1 MHYLLAYLML
11 SKPDL
16 LEKNKI
22 LITKNKITMKKIL
35 SICFILM
42 LSFNLV
48 SIAQNPAQFSAKD
61 ADPNNVAKT
70 TAMAVSKAILE
81 ADWEKL
87 DGLLDENFTYSGD
100 GMVFTKNEYIG
111 FMQEMRAAFSNFNM
125 SLEKSVQEGDFVS
138 IRFVATAN
146 NTGKFMG
153 APATNKNLEVN
164 GIFMRKVQN
173 GKVMQ
178 EWQTTDL
185 LGVMKQI
192 GGGSLFFYSI
202 FVGGFNVKSKAPVRK
217 PNDFL
222 HKDGKVYN
230 YDILSAKQKKKY
242 IKKYLKKLKKK

>member
-1 MHYLLAYLML
+1 M
-11 SKPDL
+11 
-16 LEKNKI
+16 KNI
-22 LITKNKITMKKIL
+22 IYI
-35 SICFILM
+35 SFIFI
-42 LSFNLV
+42 LSFNLKLF
-48 SIAQNPAQFSAKD
+48 AQNPAQFSAKD
-61 ADPNNVAKT
+61 ADPTNVNKT

-87 DGLLDENFTYSGD
+87 DVLLDDKFTYTGD

-111 FMQEMRAAFSNFNM
+111 FMQEMRSAFSNFNM
-125 SLEKSVQEGDFVS
+125 SLEKSVQEGNFVS

-153 APATNKNLEVN
+153 APATKKNLEVN
-164 GIFMRKVQN
+164 GIFMRKVEN

-202 FVGGFNVKSKAPVRK
+202 FVGGFNVKSKAPIRK

-222 HKDGKVYN
+222 HIDGKVYN
-230 YDILSAKQKKKY
+230 FDILNAKKKNKY
-242 IKKYLKKLKKK
+242 IKKYLKKMKKESKS

>member
-1 MHYLLAYLML
+1 
-11 SKPDL
+11 
-16 LEKNKI
+16 
-22 LITKNKITMKKIL
+22 MKKII
-35 SICFILM
+35 SICFILIV
-42 LSFNLV
+42 SFNLA
-48 SIAQNPAQFSAKD
+48 SFAQYPAQFSAKD
-61 ADPNNVAKT
+61 ADPNNATKT

-87 DGLLDENFTYSGD
+87 DALLDDKFTYKGD

-111 FMQEMRAAFSNFNM
+111 FMQEMRSAFSNFNM
-125 SLEKSVQEGDFVS
+125 SLEKSVQEGNFVS

-164 GIFMRKVQN
+164 GICMRKVEN

-202 FVGGFNVKSKAPVRK
+202 FVGGFNVKSKAPIRK

-222 HKDGKVYN
+222 HIDGKVYN
-230 YDILSAKQKKKY
+230 FDILKAKKKNKY
-242 IKKYLKKLKKK
+242 IKKYLKKMKKESKS